1 VMRTE
6 IVAPVVS
13 VFVTFV
19 GPGLTQVSQL
29 GVLVMMIAVMDPGN
43 QILAFHYLITKI
55 SWVLKIIM
63 ISVNFYEKNVNFLE
77 FSNFTTC

>member
-43 QILAFHYLITKI
+43 QILAFYLITKI
-55 SWVLKIIM
+55 ICVLKII
-63 ISVNFYEKNVNFLE
+63 ICRKNVGGDF
-77 FSNFTTC
+77 